1 MDSSK
6 VLNED
11 KTELNKKIKSKNLF
25 ENLKSKHILK
35 VIFNYLYKKI
45 TLDIIK
51 YNKYIKHG
59 INVDIDDYKKFCG
72 TYSTIEIEITPAKN
86 KYGKFINIDETNELF
101 YHIYFNDGKEEI
113 KRNYMNKNEQIKKI
127 KIIINYQVKSF
138 KKLFDHC
145 ECIEN
150 IYFKK
155 FYRNIANME
164 YMFYGCSSL
173 KELNV
178 SNFNIN
184 NETKM
189 NGMFYGCSSLTNINL
204 SNFNTSNVTDMN
216 DMFFGCASLKE
227 LNLSNFNTNKVTD
240 MSGMFIGCSSLKEL
254 DLSNFNTNNVNN
266 MYCMF
271 FGCSSLIELNLSNFN
286 TDNVTNISGMFTGC
300 SDQLQKK
307 IRTQYK
313 NIKEGAFH

>member
-1 MDSSK
+1 MGSFNESNSKKSSTK
-6 VLNED
+6 SLNSQ
-11 KTELNKKIKSKNLF
+11 NNIGH
-25 ENLKSKHILK
+25 LKSKFILK
-35 VIFNYLYKKI
+35 KI
-45 TLDIIK
+45 INLIKEKTFLEIIK
-51 YNKYIKHG
+51 YNKKAQ
-59 INVDIDDYKKFCG
+59 NRLDIDINNYKNFSKKF
-72 TYSTIEIEITPAKN
+72 SSIELELTIIKKDYN
-86 KYGKFINIDETNELF
+86 KFISIFEEENKKY
-101 YHIYFNDGKEEI
+101 YHIFLNDNEKEIMKYELDENDNLE
-113 KRNYMNKNEQIKKI
+113 KL
-127 KIIINYQVKSF
+127 KIIIDYQIKSF
-138 KKLFDHC
+138 EGLFENC
-145 ECIEN
+145 EYIES

-155 FYRNIANME
+155 FYRNIANIE